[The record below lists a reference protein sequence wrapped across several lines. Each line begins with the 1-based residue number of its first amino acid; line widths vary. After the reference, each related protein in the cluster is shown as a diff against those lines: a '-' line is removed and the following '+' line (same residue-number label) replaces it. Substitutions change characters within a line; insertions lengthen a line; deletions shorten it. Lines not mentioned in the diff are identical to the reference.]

1 MIWKLNRYF
10 IENLKSSFVL
20 QKLFFSNK
28 LVKFKDIVDIFVR

>member
-1 MIWKLNRYF
+1 MIWQLNRYF

>member
-1 MIWKLNRYF
+1 MIWQLNRYF
-10 IENLKSSFVL
+10 IDNLKSSFVL